1 MEKIILKFIKDFS
14 NRNKRVDYI
23 LDFKNNF
30 ICYKNC
36 ALYKADLRMF
46 NYDYI
51 SENGVRLNDF
61 TQILNSEKYE
71 YNVKFD
77 CIRKIDKITV
87 YSYNLDNMF
96 ISVDERLVKLVD
108 SYNYIK
114 GISPYNPVKFYD
126 ENENLSALILP
137 IKYKRWEYDRQR
149 KVS

>member
-1 MEKIILKFIKDFS
+1 MEKIIQKFLKDFS

-46 NYDYI
+46 NYDYMV
-51 SENGVRLNDF
+51 ENGVRLKDF

-77 CIRKIDKITV
+77 SIRKIDKITV
-87 YSYNLDNMF
+87 FSFNLNNMI
-96 ISVDERLVKLVD
+96 ISVDVKLVKLVD
-108 SYNYIK
+108 RPMEIK
-114 GISPYNPVKFYD
+114 GISPYSPVKFYD

-137 IKYKRWEYDRQR
+137 IKYKR
-149 KVS
+149 

>member
-1 MEKIILKFIKDFS
+1 MEKIIKNFIKDFS
-14 NRNKRVDYI
+14 NRNKRLDYI

-46 NYDYI
+46 NYDYM

-87 YSYNLDNMF
+87 YSYNLNNMF
-96 ISVDERLVKLVD
+96 ISVDEKLVKLVD
-108 SYNYIK
+108 NAIQIK
-114 GISPYNPVKFYD
+114 GISPYSPVKFYD

-137 IKYKRWEYDRQR
+137 AKYMR
-149 KVS
+149 